1 MSPVVTREVI
11 ERVILGNHVRVTV
24 DLLEGGRARVIEYH
38 RLRPGRER
46 GELVRHMRGMIVTLA
61 QLGISEPLKCQPVTV
76 GWRNGSTP

>member
-11 ERVILGNHVRVTV
+11 ERVILGNHVKVTV
-24 DLLEGGRARVIEYH
+24 DLRDDGRARVIEYH
-38 RLRPGRER
+38 RTRPGRER

-61 QLGISEPLKCQPVTV
+61 QLGISEPARCQPAVI